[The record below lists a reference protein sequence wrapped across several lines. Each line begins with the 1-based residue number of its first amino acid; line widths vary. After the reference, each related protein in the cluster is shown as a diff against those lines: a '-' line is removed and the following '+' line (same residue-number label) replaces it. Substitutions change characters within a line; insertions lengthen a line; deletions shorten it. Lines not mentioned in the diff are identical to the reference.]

1 MPQPEKLMSDRVPTP
16 MAAYTQAAR
25 VGDLIFLAG
34 QIASDYKTGVPAELG
49 RQPGYEYYGSDI
61 KDQTRYVLQNIGAN
75 LEDAGSDFDHVVK
88 AQVFLL
94 DSENFDAFDEV
105 WREFFSSPPP
115 RTTVE
120 TGPKGLLVPGT
131 LVEID
136 LIAVAKDGDVQPEAL
151 SSDRVPKPLA
161 NYTQATRFGDFLFL
175 AGQVPSHF
183 GEGGIAP
190 EARVDPAFPYYASP
204 IERQTRYTLD
214 NLKALLEDIGSDF
227 EHVVKAQVF
236 LTDLNDFW
244 EFDSVW
250 KEYFPTTPPPR
261 TTLQVGR
268 LLIEQ
273 ALVEIDL
280 IALRK
285 DGSIKPEV
293 INTDTAPRPKANYS
307 QAIAAGDIVF
317 LAGQLASDFQTG
329 VAPEAKVDPNFR
341 FYGSEIESQ
350 TEYILKQLKAVL
362 EASGSSL
369 ESIVK
374 TQTFLTDLDDF
385 YGYDKIWKRHFETPP
400 PRTTIELAGDGL
412 LVPGTLVEID
422 VIAAREGG

>member
-1 MPQPEKLMSDRVPTP
+1 MPQPQQLKSDRVPAP
-16 MAAYTQAAR
+16 MAHYSQGAR

-34 QIASDYKTGVPAELG
+34 QIASDYRTGVPAELG

-61 KDQTRYVLQNIGAN
+61 KDQTRYVLENLRAN
-75 LEDAGSDFDHVVK
+75 LEDGGSDLDHVVK
-88 AQVFLL
+88 AQVFLK
-94 DSENFDAFDEV
+94 DSEDFNAFDEV
-105 WREFFSSPPP
+105 WREFFASPPP

-136 LIAVAKDGDVQPEAL
+136 LIAVAADAAEQPEAL

-161 NYTQATRFGDFLFL
+161 NYTQAMAFGDFLFL

-190 EARVDPAFPYYASP
+190 EASVAPAFPYYASP

-214 NLKALLEDIGSDF
+214 NLKALLEDIGSDLD
-227 EHVVKAQVF
+227 HVVKAQVF

-250 KEYFPTTPPPR
+250 KEYFQTPPPR
-261 TTLQVGR
+261 TTLQIGR
-268 LLIEQ
+268 LLLEQ

-280 IALRK
+280 IAIKK
-285 DGSIKPEV
+285 DGSIKREV
-293 INTDTAPRPKANYS
+293 IETDDAPHPKANYS
-307 QAIAAGDIVF
+307 QAVVAGDLVF
-317 LAGQLASDFQTG
+317 VAGQLASDFKTG
-329 VAPEAKVDPNFR
+329 VAPEARVDPNFR

-350 TEYILKQLKAVL
+350 TEYIVNNIETVLK
-362 EASGSSL
+362 ASGSSL
-369 ESIVK
+369 DNIVK
-374 TQTFLTDLDDF
+374 TQTFLTDLDNF
-385 YGYDKIWKRHFETPP
+385 HGYDRIWKRHFETPP

-422 VIAAREGG
+422 VIAARD

>member
-1 MPQPEKLMSDRVPTP
+1 MPKPEQLRSERIPTP
-16 MAAYTQAAR
+16 MAHYSQGSR

-34 QIASDYKTGVPAELG
+34 QIASDYRTGVPAELG
-49 RQPGYEYYGSDI
+49 RQPGYEYYGSNI
-61 KDQTRYVLQNIGAN
+61 KDQTRYVLENIKAS
-75 LEDAGSDFDHVVK
+75 LEDGGSDLDHVVK

-94 DSENFDAFDEV
+94 DSEDFNGFDEI
-105 WREFFSSPPP
+105 WREYFTTPPP

-136 LIAVAKDGDVQPEAL
+136 ITAVRADAAEQPEHL
-151 SSDRVPKPLA
+151 SSDRVPKPIA
-161 NYTQATRFGDFLFL
+161 NYTQATRWGDFLFL

-190 EARVDPAFPYYASP
+190 EARVDPAFPYYASK
-204 IERQTRYTLD
+204 IERQTRYTME
-214 NLKALLEDIGSDF
+214 NLKALLEDIGSDL

-244 EFDSVW
+244 EFDSIW
-250 KEYFPTTPPPR
+250 KEYFPTPPPR

-268 LLIEQ
+268 LLLEQ

-280 IALRK
+280 IAVRK
-285 DGSIKPEV
+285 DGSITPEV
-293 INTDTAPRPKANYS
+293 VSTDASPRPKANYS
-307 QAIAAGDIVF
+307 QAVIAGDLVF
-317 LAGQLASDFQTG
+317 IAGQLASDFQTG
-329 VAPEAKVDPNFR
+329 VAPDAKVDPNFR

-350 TEYILKQLKAVL
+350 TQYVVDQIKAIA
-362 EASGSSL
+362 EAAGSSL
-369 ESIVK
+369 ENVVK
-374 TQTFLTDLDDF
+374 AQTFLTDLDHF
-385 YGYDKIWKRHFETPP
+385 HGYDKIWKRNFDTPP

-422 VIAAREGG
+422 VIAARE

>member
-1 MPQPEKLMSDRVPTP
+1 MPKPEKLMSGRVPTP
-16 MAAYTQAAR
+16 MAHYTQAAR

-61 KDQTRYVLQNIGAN
+61 KDQTRYVLENIGAN

-94 DSENFDAFDEV
+94 DSEDFNGFDEV
-105 WREFFSSPPP
+105 WREFFRNPPP

-131 LVEID
+131 RVEID
-136 LIAVAKDGDVQPEAL
+136 LIAVSKDAAEQPEAL

-161 NYTQATRFGDFLFL
+161 NYTQATRWGDFLFL

-190 EARVDPAFPYYASP
+190 EARVDPAFPYYASA
-204 IERQTRYTLD
+204 IERQTKYTLD
-214 NLKALLEDIGSDF
+214 NLAALLEDIGSDL

-236 LTDLNDFW
+236 LTDLNDFS

-250 KEYFPTTPPPR
+250 KQYFPTPPPR
-261 TTLQVGR
+261 TTLQIGR
-268 LLIEQ
+268 LLLEQ

-280 IALRK
+280 IAVRQ
-285 DGSIKPEV
+285 DGAIKPEV
-293 INTDTAPRPKANYS
+293 INTDSAPGPKANYS
-307 QAIAAGDIVF
+307 QAVVAGDLVF

-329 VAPEAKVDPNFR
+329 VAPEARVDPNFR

-350 TEYILKQLKAVL
+350 TEYIIQQMQAVL

-369 ESIVK
+369 DNIVK
-374 TQTFLTDLDDF
+374 AQTFLTDLDDF
-385 YGYDKIWKRHFETPP
+385 YGYDKVWKRHFETPP

>member
-1 MPQPEKLMSDRVPTP
+1 MTEPEKLMSDRVPTP
-16 MAAYTQAAR
+16 MAHYTQAAR

-61 KDQTRYVLQNIGAN
+61 KDQTRYVLENIGAN

-94 DSENFDAFDEV
+94 DSEDFNGFDEV
-105 WREFFSSPPP
+105 WREFFRSPPP

-131 LVEID
+131 RVEID
-136 LIAVAKDGDVQPEAL
+136 LIAVSKDAAEQPEAL

-161 NYTQATRFGDFLFL
+161 NYTQATRWGDFLFL

-190 EARVDPAFPYYASP
+190 EARVDPAFPYYASA
-204 IERQTRYTLD
+204 IERQTKYTLD
-214 NLKALLEDIGSDF
+214 NLAALLEDIGSDL

-250 KEYFPTTPPPR
+250 KQYFPTPPPR
-261 TTLQVGR
+261 TTLQIGR
-268 LLIEQ
+268 LLLEQ

-280 IALRK
+280 IAVRK
-285 DGSIKPEV
+285 DGGIKPEV
-293 INTDTAPRPKANYS
+293 INTDSAPGPKANYS
-307 QAIAAGDIVF
+307 QAVVAGDLVF

-329 VAPEAKVDPNFR
+329 VAPEARVDPNFR

-350 TEYILKQLKAVL
+350 TEYIIQQMQAVL

-369 ESIVK
+369 ENVVK
-374 TQTFLTDLDDF
+374 AQTFLTDLDDF
-385 YGYDKIWKRHFETPP
+385 YGYDKVWKRHFETPP

>member
-1 MPQPEKLMSDRVPTP
+1 MPKPEKLMSGRVPTP
-16 MAAYTQAAR
+16 MAHYTQAAR
-25 VGDLIFLAG
+25 VGDLILLAG

-61 KDQTRYVLQNIGAN
+61 KDQTRYVLENIGAN
-75 LEDAGSDFDHVVK
+75 LEDAGSDFEHVVK

-94 DSENFDAFDEV
+94 DSEDFNAFDEV
-105 WREFFSSPPP
+105 WREFFPSPPP

-131 LVEID
+131 RVEID
-136 LIAVAKDGDVQPEAL
+136 LIAVRKDAAEQPEAL

-161 NYTQATRFGDFLFL
+161 NYTQATRWGDFLFL

-183 GEGGIAP
+183 GEGAIAP
-190 EARVDPAFPYYASP
+190 EARVDPAFPYYASA
-204 IERQTRYTLD
+204 IERQTKYTLD
-214 NLKALLEDIGSDF
+214 NLAALLDDIGSDL

-244 EFDSVW
+244 EFDGIW
-250 KEYFPTTPPPR
+250 KQYFPTPPPR
-261 TTLQVGR
+261 TTLQIGR
-268 LLIEQ
+268 LLLEQ

-280 IALRK
+280 IAVRK
-285 DGSIKPEV
+285 DGSIEPEV
-293 INTDTAPRPKANYS
+293 INTDSAPRPKANYS
-307 QAIAAGDIVF
+307 QAVVAGDLVF

-329 VAPEAKVDPNFR
+329 VAPEARVDPNFR

-350 TEYILKQLKAVL
+350 TEYIIQQLKTVL

-369 ESIVK
+369 ENIVK
-374 TQTFLTDLDDF
+374 AQTFLTDLDDF
-385 YGYDKIWKRHFETPP
+385 YGYDKVWKRYFETPP

-422 VIAAREGG
+422 VIAAHEGG

>member
-1 MPQPEKLMSDRVPTP
+1 
-16 MAAYTQAAR
+16 

-34 QIASDYKTGVPAELG
+34 QIASDYRTGVPAELG
-49 RQPGYEYYGSDI
+49 RQPGYEYYGSNI
-61 KDQTRYVLQNIGAN
+61 KDQTRYILENLQAS
-75 LEDAGSDFDHVVK
+75 LEDGGSDLDHVVK
-88 AQVFLL
+88 AQVFLK
-94 DSENFDAFDEV
+94 DSEDFNQFDEV

-136 LIAVAKDGDVQPEAL
+136 LIATAADAADQPVAL

-161 NYTQATRFGDFLFL
+161 NYTQATGVGDFLFL

-204 IERQTRYTLD
+204 IERQTRYTLE
-214 NLKALLEDIGSDF
+214 NLKALLEDIGSDL

-236 LTDLNDFW
+236 LTSLEDFW
-244 EFDSVW
+244 DFDGVW
-250 KEYFPTTPPPR
+250 KEYFDSPPPR
-261 TTLQVGR
+261 TTLQIGR
-268 LLIEQ
+268 LLLEQ
-273 ALVEIDL
+273 ALIEIDL
-280 IALRK
+280 IAIKK
-285 DGSIKPEV
+285 DGKTKREV
-293 INTDTAPRPKANYS
+293 IRTDDAPHPKANYS
-307 QAIAAGDIVF
+307 QAVAAGDLVF
-317 LAGQLASDFQTG
+317 LAGQLASDFKTG

-341 FYGSEIESQ
+341 FYGSEIEAQ
-350 TEYILKQLKAVL
+350 TEFVTNNIEAVLKA
-362 EASGSSL
+362 AGSSMDNV
-369 ESIVK
+369 VK
-374 TQTFLTDLDDF
+374 TQTFLTDLDNF
-385 YGYDKIWKRHFETPP
+385 YGYDKVWKRHFETPP

-422 VIAAREGG
+422 VIAARE

>member
-1 MPQPEKLMSDRVPTP
+1 MPKPEQLRSERIPTP
-16 MAAYTQAAR
+16 MAHYSQGSR

-34 QIASDYKTGVPAELG
+34 QIASDYRTGVPAELG
-49 RQPGYEYYGSDI
+49 RQPGYEYYGSNI
-61 KDQTRYVLQNIGAN
+61 KDQTRYVLENIKAS
-75 LEDAGSDFDHVVK
+75 LEDGGSDLDHVVK

-94 DSENFDAFDEV
+94 DSEDFNGFDEV
-105 WREFFSSPPP
+105 WREYFTTPPP
-115 RTTVE
+115 RTTVQ

-136 LIAVAKDGDVQPEAL
+136 ITAVRADAAEQPERL
-151 SSDRVPKPLA
+151 SSDRVPKPIA
-161 NYTQATRFGDFLFL
+161 NYTQATRWGDFLFL

-190 EARVDPAFPYYASP
+190 EARVDPAFPYYAST
-204 IERQTRYTLD
+204 IERQTRYTME
-214 NLKALLEDIGSDF
+214 NLRALLEDIGTDL

-244 EFDSVW
+244 EFDSIW
-250 KEYFPTTPPPR
+250 KDYFPTPPPR

-268 LLIEQ
+268 LLLEQ

-280 IALRK
+280 IAVRK
-285 DGSIKPEV
+285 DGSITPEV
-293 INTDTAPRPKANYS
+293 VSTDASPRPKANYS
-307 QAIAAGDIVF
+307 QAVIAGDLVF
-317 LAGQLASDFQTG
+317 IAGQLASDFQTG
-329 VAPEAKVDPNFR
+329 VAPDAKVDPNFR

-350 TEYILKQLKAVL
+350 TQYVVDQIKAIA
-362 EASGSSL
+362 EAAGSSL
-369 ESIVK
+369 ENVAK
-374 TQTFLTDLDDF
+374 AQTFLTDLDHF
-385 YGYDKIWKRHFETPP
+385 HGYDKIWKGNFDTPP

-422 VIAAREGG
+422 VIAARE

>member
-1 MPQPEKLMSDRVPTP
+1 MPKPQQLKSDRVPTP
-16 MAAYTQAAR
+16 MAHYSQGAR

-34 QIASDYKTGVPAELG
+34 QIASDYRTGVPAELG
-49 RQPGYEYYGSDI
+49 RQPGYEYYGSNI
-61 KDQTRYVLQNIGAN
+61 KDQTRYILQNLQAS
-75 LEDAGSDFDHVVK
+75 LEDGGSDLDHVVK
-88 AQVFLL
+88 AQVFLK
-94 DSENFDAFDEV
+94 DSEDFNQFDEV

-136 LIAVAKDGDVQPEAL
+136 LIATAADAADQPVAL

-161 NYTQATRFGDFLFL
+161 NYTQATGVGDFLFL

-204 IERQTRYTLD
+204 IERQTRYTLE
-214 NLKALLEDIGSDF
+214 NLKALLEDIGSDL

-236 LTDLNDFW
+236 LTSLEDFW
-244 EFDSVW
+244 DFDGVW
-250 KEYFPTTPPPR
+250 KEYFDSPPPR
-261 TTLQVGR
+261 TTLQIGR
-268 LLIEQ
+268 LLLEQ
-273 ALVEIDL
+273 ALIEIDL
-280 IALRK
+280 IAIKK
-285 DGSIKPEV
+285 DGKTKREV
-293 INTDTAPRPKANYS
+293 IRTDDAPHPKANYS
-307 QAIAAGDIVF
+307 QAVAAGDLVF
-317 LAGQLASDFQTG
+317 LAGQLASDFKTG

-341 FYGSEIESQ
+341 FYGSEIEAQ
-350 TEYILKQLKAVL
+350 TEFVTNNIEAVLKA
-362 EASGSSL
+362 AGSSMDHV
-369 ESIVK
+369 VK
-374 TQTFLTDLDDF
+374 TQTFLTDLDNF
-385 YGYDKIWKRHFETPP
+385 YGYDKVWKRHFETPP

-422 VIAAREGG
+422 VFAARE

>member
-1 MPQPEKLMSDRVPTP
+1 
-16 MAAYTQAAR
+16 MAHYSQGSR

-34 QIASDYKTGVPAELG
+34 QIASDYRTGVPAELG
-49 RQPGYEYYGSDI
+49 RQPGYEYYGSNI
-61 KDQTRYVLQNIGAN
+61 KDQTRYVLENIKAS
-75 LEDAGSDFDHVVK
+75 LEDGGSDLDHVVK

-94 DSENFDAFDEV
+94 DSEDFNAFDEV
-105 WREFFSSPPP
+105 WREYFTTPPP

-136 LIAVAKDGDVQPEAL
+136 ITAVRTDATEQPEHL

-161 NYTQATRFGDFLFL
+161 NYTQATRWGDFLFL

-183 GEGGIAP
+183 GEDGIAP

-204 IERQTRYTLD
+204 IERQTEYTME
-214 NLKALLEDIGSDF
+214 NLKALLEDIGSDL

-244 EFDSVW
+244 EFDSIW
-250 KEYFPTTPPPR
+250 KEYFPTPPPR

-268 LLIEQ
+268 LLLEQ
-273 ALVEIDL
+273 ALIEIDL
-280 IALRK
+280 IAVRK
-285 DGSIKPEV
+285 DGSITPEV
-293 INTDTAPRPKANYS
+293 VSTDASPRPKANYS
-307 QAIAAGDIVF
+307 QAVIAGDLVF

-329 VAPEAKVDPNFR
+329 VAPEARVDPNFR

-350 TEYILKQLKAVL
+350 TQYVVEQIKAIA
-362 EASGSSL
+362 EAAGSSL
-369 ESIVK
+369 ENVVK
-374 TQTFLTDLDDF
+374 AQTFLTDLGDF
-385 YGYDKIWKRHFETPP
+385 HGYDKVWKRHFDTPP

-422 VIAAREGG
+422 VIAARE